1 LFISEEF
8 IFAAVPIVV
17 FGIDVKMGMYF
28 ANLVSATEICNGI
41 LKWSLRT
48 PRPLW
53 VYRQLKNI
61 KGSWEE
67 DYSTPSGHS
76 MVMTTAGIMV
86 AYATNLE
93 YNQFF
98 IVIFLVLLVGLSRV
112 YLAMHYPRDI
122 LLSWIASTIISITCL
137 YQVKWLETLSLDF
150 AFIYAI
156 VVVGSLFILFNVIRN
171 TVTVESQVV
180 RNAWQTIAAEN
191 VLANSNHESGEKKKN
206 YLIKPREVEK
216 YVALM
221 GIFFGTIIA
230 YPLMKNNI
238 YPNYRESVD
247 YHKRIARI
255 ALGLFGLPFPVSIDM
270 WISSLSM
277 FKEKRAIPILVRF
290 ISFIIF
296 GLWCGYFAPLL
307 FIHLAID

>member
-1 LFISEEF
+1 MQ
-8 IFAAVPIVV
+8 VP
-17 FGIDVKMGMYF
+17 
-28 ANLVSATEICNGI
+28 L
-41 LKWSLRT
+41 
-48 PRPLW
+48 
-53 VYRQLKNI
+53 I
-61 KGSWEE
+61 KIRKRSWEE

-191 VLANSNHESGEKKKN
+191 VLANSNHESGEKK
-206 YLIKPREVEK
+206 EK
-216 YVALM
+216 
-221 GIFFGTIIA
+221 
-230 YPLMKNNI
+230 
-238 YPNYRESVD
+238 
-247 YHKRIARI
+247 
-255 ALGLFGLPFPVSIDM
+255 LFN
-270 WISSLSM
+270 
-277 FKEKRAIPILVRF
+277 
-290 ISFIIF
+290 
-296 GLWCGYFAPLL
+296 
-307 FIHLAID
+307 

>member
-1 LFISEEF
+1 LHYLFKEEIIF
-8 IFAAVPIVV
+8 FAAVPIVV

-41 LKWSLRT
+41 LKWSFRT

-98 IVIFLVLLVGLSRV
+98 ILIFLVLLVGLSRV

-221 GIFFGTIIA
+221 GIFFW
-230 YPLMKNNI
+230 YYNC
-238 YPNYRESVD
+238 
-247 YHKRIARI
+247 
-255 ALGLFGLPFPVSIDM
+255 LPINEKQY
-270 WISSLSM
+270 LS
-277 FKEKRAIPILVRF
+277 KL
-290 ISFIIF
+290 
-296 GLWCGYFAPLL
+296 
-307 FIHLAID
+307 